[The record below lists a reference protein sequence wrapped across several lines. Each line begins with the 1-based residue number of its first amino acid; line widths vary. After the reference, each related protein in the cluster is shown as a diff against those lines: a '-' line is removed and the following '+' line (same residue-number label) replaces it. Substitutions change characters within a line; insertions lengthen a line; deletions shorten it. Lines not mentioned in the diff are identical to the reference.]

1 MPDTEP
7 VAGTALDPQ
16 TLQFLDG
23 QAETLGTTRDDLL
36 QRLVAHY
43 QTACE
48 NGLSCPHCNNEILID
63 I

>member
-7 VAGTALDPQ
+7 VANTALDPQ

-23 QAETLGTTRDDLL
+23 QAETLDTTRDDLL

-43 QTACE
+43 RTACE
-48 NGLSCPHCNNEILID
+48 SGLSCPHCNNELLID